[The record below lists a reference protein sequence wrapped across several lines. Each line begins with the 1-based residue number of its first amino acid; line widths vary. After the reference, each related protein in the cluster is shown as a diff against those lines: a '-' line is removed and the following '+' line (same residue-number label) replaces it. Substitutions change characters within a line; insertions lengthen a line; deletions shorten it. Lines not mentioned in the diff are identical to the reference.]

1 VGAGDAVP
9 APLIVR
15 TGYNDVARKA
25 VWQFL
30 RSNDPRIGM
39 LRRFAAAADV
49 PLEEPVM
56 GPKAGKRKK

>member
-15 TGYNDVARKA
+15 VCYNDAARNA

-30 RSNDPRIGM
+30 RSNDPRVGM

-49 PLEEPVM
+49 PLEELVM
-56 GPKAGKRKK
+56 GPKAGKRTK